1 MRNFP
6 QESACILT
14 ARRLSPAHEGL
25 HTFVWRRGADGE
37 PHGRRRHGLEGAPL
51 DMALR
56 VRLQHP
62 KGECRAS
69 LLTIMQAAPLQQ
81 AVINFRSN
89 ALMRHLSVRLQRH
102 CSRRE
107 VAMHWSGALMRCLHR
122 HDAWRHRGSFRRVF
136 RLR

>member
-1 MRNFP
+1 
-6 QESACILT
+6 
-14 ARRLSPAHEGL
+14 
-25 HTFVWRRGADGE
+25 
-37 PHGRRRHGLEGAPL
+37 
-51 DMALR
+51 MALR

-69 LLTIMQAAPLQQ
+69 LLAIMQAAALQQ

-107 VAMHWSGALMRCLHR
+107 VTMHWSGALMRCLSYFLR
-122 HDAWRHRGSFRRVF
+122 NGEVLQCDAPRRPGGCGS
-136 RLR
+136 